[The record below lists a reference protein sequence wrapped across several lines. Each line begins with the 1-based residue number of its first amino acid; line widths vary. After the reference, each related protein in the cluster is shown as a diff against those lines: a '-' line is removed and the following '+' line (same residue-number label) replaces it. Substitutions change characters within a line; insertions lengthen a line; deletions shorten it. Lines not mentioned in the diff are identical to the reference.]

1 MKKMVKW
8 LVLGSVVGLS
18 FIFSACNDDPETP
31 DELARWFEEVAL
43 IDNNLASAG
52 ITPTKDP
59 ESGISMIIT
68 KLGTGLPAQKN
79 NTLDVDYVGRRYED
93 KVVFDPGPNISSLK
107 LSEVIPGWQ
116 IAFSK
121 LPAGSEAKLI
131 IPSLYG
137 YGVPGKG
144 ANIPPNTI
152 LEFDVKFNEAT
163 LSTTEATRLGSDT
176 TAIDTYLDAKGI
188 VAVKDSTGLRYVITT
203 PGIGPLATW
212 YDKLSLKYSIKLLT
226 DDTKTIIALERTP
239 TDTFYSRPV
248 DYIMGMII
256 GLQRLSVGSKAVL
269 YVPSGYAFGAEGAS
283 DGAGTTIPANSNL
296 IIEVEVTK
304 ID

>member
-8 LVLGSVVGLS
+8 LMVGSVVGLS

-52 ITPTKDP
+52 ITPIKDP

-93 KVVFDPGPNISSLK
+93 KVVFDGGNTSTLK
-107 LSEVIPGWQ
+107 LSDFIPGWQ

-137 YGVPGKG
+137 YGVSGRGASIPG
-144 ANIPPNTI
+144 NTI

-163 LSTTEATRLGSDT
+163 LSTAEASRLGSDT
-176 TAIDTYLDAKGI
+176 TAIDAYLDGKGI
-188 VAVKDSTGLRYVITT
+188 VATEDSTGLRYVITT

-226 DDTKTIIALERTP
+226 DETKTIIALERAP
-239 TDTFYSRPV
+239 TDTFHSRPV

-256 GLQRLSVGSKAVL
+256 GLQRLSVGSKAVF

-296 IIEVEVTK
+296 IIEVEVTN